1 MQNEH
6 IMCCFLC
13 NIIDNDLRIQWK
25 SLQTSQHGTRNV
37 KTRNR
42 KTQKTKIA
50 TSKLKIHAFLT
61 FVVKENNMVN
71 NIKNQNKNKLPRQ
84 KLQLK

>member
-1 MQNEH
+1 
-6 IMCCFLC
+6 MCCFPC
-13 NIIDNDLRIQWK
+13 NIIDSAIRIQWK

-37 KTRNR
+37 KTRNMT
-42 KTQKTKIA
+42 TQQTKIA
-50 TSKLKIHAFLT
+50 TSELNIHAFLT
-61 FVVKENNMVN
+61 FVVKESTMVN